1 MSSPACFIAMIAIAV
16 SRMLPQLSD
25 DFRDSSSATQSS
37 KILSGVA
44 RIVSATSWVVK
55 LEQSSA
61 FSSRHSN
68 PFSILSGFCWLVACG
83 SSLVACGSV
92 SLSAMVSVTNNNKS
106 RTRNTP
112 SFFMD

>member
-83 SSLVACGSV
+83 SV
-92 SLSAMVSVTNNNKS
+92 SLSAMVSVTDNNKS